1 MIKQFLKWLRDLFSW
16 RCLLSYDELLQLID
30 DGVIDAPKSAVKGT
44 TIDLTLH
51 HIVKREAI
59 EAQMQVVRLYKGE
72 SIAMV
77 DVDINQLDNK
87 EIIQMPDAVMLGSTN
102 EYFRMTGNLSAE
114 ISLKS
119 TLARNF
125 VGHQLAG
132 WIDPYFHGRITLEIT
147 NDTQFKKQAY
157 AAGMPICQVK
167 FFRHRW
173 VKPENGY
180 GIHGQYSG
188 QDKVTSAGILK

>member
-1 MIKQFLKWLRDLFSW
+1 MIKQFCRWLRDLFSW
-16 RCLLSYDELLQLID
+16 RCLLSYDDLIQLID

-59 EAQMQVVRLYKGE
+59 DAQMQVVRLYKGE

-87 EIIQMPDAVMLGSTN
+87 EIIQMPDAIMLGSTN
-102 EYFRMTGNLSAE
+102 EYFRMPGNLSAE

-180 GIHGQYSG
+180 ATHGQYNG
-188 QDKVTSAGILK
+188 QNKVTSAGILK